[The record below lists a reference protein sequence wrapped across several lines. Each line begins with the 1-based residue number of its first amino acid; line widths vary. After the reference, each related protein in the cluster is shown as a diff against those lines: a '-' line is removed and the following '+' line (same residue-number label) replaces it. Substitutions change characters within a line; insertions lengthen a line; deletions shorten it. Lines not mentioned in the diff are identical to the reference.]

1 MIKEIL
7 AQIFSGIA
15 LAFVVTSYFTNKKYY
30 LLFQSL
36 CIIGLVLSYFLRSEF
51 FAMVGLFIGL
61 FRALT
66 FFFYEKKGKD
76 APLFLSFIF
85 AGLTLA
91 SYFILNLCILK
102 TARPLDILYLTSLV
116 FYTFTF
122 RIRNLT
128 VMRYLLILPLSTSVL
143 FGVFS
148 NVTTFVLL
156 TYVFE
161 LVADLVAIGKALVI
175 SKLQKTKEKNEI

>member
-1 MIKEIL
+1 M
-7 AQIFSGIA
+7 
-15 LAFVVTSYFTNKKYY
+15 
-30 LLFQSL
+30 
-36 CIIGLVLSYFLRSEF
+36 IGL
-51 FAMVGLFIGL
+51 GIGL

-76 APLFLSFIF
+76 APLILSFIF

-91 SYFILNLCILK
+91 SYFIVNLWVLK

-122 RIRNLT
+122 RIRNLM
-128 VMRYLLILPLSTSVL
+128 VMRYLLILPLLTSVL
-143 FGVFS
+143 FGIFS

-161 LVADLVAIGKALVI
+161 LAADLVAIVRGIVI
-175 SKLQKTKEKNEI
+175 IKLQKRKEKNEI